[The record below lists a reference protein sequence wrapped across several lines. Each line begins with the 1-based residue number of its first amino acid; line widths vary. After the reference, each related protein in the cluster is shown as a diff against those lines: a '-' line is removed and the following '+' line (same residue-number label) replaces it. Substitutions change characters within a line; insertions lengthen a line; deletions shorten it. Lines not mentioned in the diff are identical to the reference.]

1 MTTQTFFADFVWRGG
16 ETAEAN
22 CRIEVSNGVIVSVL
36 DGATAQSGDTRVS
49 GVVLPGLVNA
59 HSHAFHR
66 ALRGLTHSGAGDFWS
81 WRSPMYQ
88 VANNLTPDS
97 YGELAALVYAEMALA
112 GITGVGEF
120 HYLHH
125 NANGAKYTD
134 PNEMG
139 MALVA
144 AAQRAGTR
152 LALLDVAYLHGGL
165 DKPELLPEQ
174 RRFADR
180 DIDAWLDRVELMGEG
195 GEGWT
200 VGLAPH
206 SVRAV
211 HANELDAIVGSRF
224 GRVVHIHVSEQIAEN
239 EACVAA
245 TGKTPT
251 ALLEGVGMLGPHVTA
266 VHATHLTS
274 ADIAMLGS
282 SKTNVC
288 FCPTTERD
296 LADGVGPGQQLVS
309 AGARLSLGSDSHAV
323 IDLFEEARAVELNQ
337 RLVTGRRGLHSAG
350 SLLAAATHGGSHSL
364 GWTGDATVA
373 GINPGMPADFIALSL
388 NSVRLASFSA
398 QQAAAHI
405 VYSAAPGDVTDVWVA
420 GRQIVSGGK
429 HNAIGDVAAGL
440 RSAISAVV
448 TI

>member
-1 MTTQTFFADFVWRGG
+1 MSTQSFFADFVWRGD
-16 ETAEAN
+16 ESASTN
-22 CRIEVSNGVIVSVL
+22 CRFEVSNGVIVSVL
-36 DGATAQSGDTRVS
+36 DDSTAQSGDTRIS

-81 WRSPMYQ
+81 WRTLMYQ
-88 VANNLTPDS
+88 IANSLTPES
-97 YGELAALVYAEMALA
+97 YGELAAMVYAEMALA

-125 NANGAKYTD
+125 DAQGVRYKN

-139 MALVA
+139 VALVA

-174 RRFADR
+174 KRFADK
-180 DIDAWLDRVELMGEG
+180 DIDAWLDRVELLGEG

-211 HANELDAIVGSRF
+211 HSNELDAIVASRF
-224 GRVVHIHVSEQIAEN
+224 GRVVHLHVSEQPAEN
-239 EACVAA
+239 EACLAA
-245 TGKTPT
+245 TGRTPT
-251 ALLEGVGMLGPHVTA
+251 AVLESVGVLGPHVTA
-266 VHATHLTS
+266 VHATHLTR

-296 LADGVGPGQQLVS
+296 LADGVGPAQQLVA
-309 AGARLSLGSDSHAV
+309 AGAVLSLGSDSHAV
-323 IDLFEEARAVELNQ
+323 IDIFEEARAVELNQ
-337 RLVTGRRGLHSAG
+337 RLVTGRRGLHKAG

-364 GWTGDATVA
+364 GWAGEETVA

-405 VYSAAPGDVTDVWVA
+405 VYCAAPSDVTDVWVA
-420 GRQIVSGGK
+420 GRQIVAAGK
-429 HNAIGDVAAGL
+429 HNAIGDVAASL
-440 RSAISAVV
+440 RSAIAAVV